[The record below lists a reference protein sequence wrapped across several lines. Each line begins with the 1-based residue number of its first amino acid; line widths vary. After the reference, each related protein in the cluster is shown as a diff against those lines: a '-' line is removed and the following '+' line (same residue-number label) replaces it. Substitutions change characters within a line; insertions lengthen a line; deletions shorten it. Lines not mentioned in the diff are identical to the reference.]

1 MVKPL
6 LDIADGRL
14 APLEK
19 VRTPSRALA
28 RLEELAVATAGA
40 ERASPWRCQPPSVP
54 GPGGASRRAC
64 LGLAVPAAERAWAWR
79 CQPPSVPGPGGA
91 SRRACLGLAVP
102 AAERASAWFATRRT
116 RLDTRAEVAAPPWRH
131 RLAGMPA
138 RRG

>member
-64 LGLAVPAAERAWAWR
+64 LGLAVPAAERA
-79 CQPPSVPGPGGA
+79 
-91 SRRACLGLAVP
+91 
-102 AAERASAWFATRRT
+102 SAWFATRRT

>member
-64 LGLAVPAAERAWAWR
+64 LGLVRNPPNAPRYARGGGRAA
-79 CQPPSVPGPGGA
+79 
-91 SRRACLGLAVP
+91 
-102 AAERASAWFATRRT
+102 
-116 RLDTRAEVAAPPWRH
+116 VAAPARRH
-131 RLAGMPA
+131 ACPAGMT
-138 RRG
+138 